1 MLRLLQ
7 GTEHNKAMSDLF
19 NTGIRPAVDAYLK
32 KKSEEVRDYGE
43 YWSASSAGYCMRL
56 NIMRRL
62 GVPKVPELEDS
73 AALTRIFEAGHIFH
87 EWMQRITKDAGLSI
101 ASEVELQDEDLMVRG
116 HFDDLV
122 LVGEKVDGCLHENLE
137 FYNHLGEK
145 TGDSYDGTDEHWTIT
160 CADCDEELAEGDGYD
175 DPNRYKGL
183 LTKTPQHLI
192 LYDYKTAH
200 SASFNYSKNRPM
212 GHYHT
217 MQLATYMYMIRS
229 LSLPVPGDSFIN
241 LEYVKDYKNLTEAR
255 ILSISKDDLRM
266 EEKQLLWT
274 PELEKQVVEYWSTL
288 NGYWKSKTMPKCTCL
303 DYDGGFMG
311 RRSSKG
317 KVYNDFFWEDEPCSL
332 KWYEHCKKE
341 GLLREDLLQ
350 A

>member
-1 MLRLLQ
+1 M
-7 GTEHNKAMSDLF
+7 ASDLF

-32 KKSEEVRDYGE
+32 AQSEKVRDYGD

-73 AALTRIFEAGHIFH
+73 AALTRVFEAGHIFH
-87 EWMQRITKDAGLSI
+87 EWMQRITKNAGLSI
-101 ASEVELQDEDLMVRG
+101 ASEVELQDEELMIRG

-122 LVGEKVDGCLHENLE
+122 L
-137 FYNHLGEK
+137 
-145 TGDSYDGTDEHWTIT
+145 IQ
-160 CADCDEELAEGDGYD
+160 
-175 DPNRYKGL
+175 DPRGSHSISNPPIPRD
-183 LTKTPQHLI
+183 HLI

-217 MQLATYMYMIRS
+217 MQLATYMYMLRNMNKGKERVAQ
-229 LSLPVPGDSFIN
+229 LYPTNV
-241 LEYVKDYKNLTEAR
+241 EEAR

-266 EEKQLLWT
+266 HETQLMWS
-274 PELEKQVVEYWSTL
+274 PELEKRVYEYWSTL
-288 NGYWKSKTMPKCTCL
+288 NSYWKAKKLPACTCL

-317 KVYNDFFWEDEPCSL
+317 KVYNDFFYNDKPCSL
-332 KWYEHCKKE
+332 EWYQMWKDKQ
-341 GLLREDLLQ
+341 GGMDK
-350 A
+350 